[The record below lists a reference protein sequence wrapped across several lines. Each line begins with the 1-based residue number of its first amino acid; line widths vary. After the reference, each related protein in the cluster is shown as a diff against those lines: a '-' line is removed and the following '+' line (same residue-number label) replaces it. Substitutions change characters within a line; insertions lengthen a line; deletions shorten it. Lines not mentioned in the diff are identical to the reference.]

1 MQGVPFSQMEDLSHS
16 LTCLKGP
23 RMRTWTMLERI
34 TSVECSPPTPEVC
47 VNGLYSD
54 DGVHLADSFTLNSTR
69 RCTSFNMK
77 MSESTCGFCGCP
89 VFSLHSW
96 KDTTTDLHGTVVTDC
111 FTQMTTA
118 MCFCSMGSVLRNL
131 PSPLRRSV
139 YMKYVLNIASSRMN
153 LGQCLQT
160 LMSSG
165 ARQETAELLVRQWQ
179 RSLRMKAS
187 ECSGAT
193 MTSPPE

>member
-1 MQGVPFSQMEDLSHS
+1 MQAVPFSQMEDLPHS
-16 LTCLKGP
+16 LTCLKAP

-34 TSVECSPPTPEVC
+34 TSVECLPPTPEVC

-54 DGVHLADSFTLNSTR
+54 DGVHLADSFTHNSTR

-96 KDTTTDLHGTVVTDC
+96 KDTTTDSHGTVVTDC

-139 YMKYVLNIASSRMN
+139 YMRYVLNIASKQMN
-153 LGQCLQT
+153 STRSLQT
-160 LMSSG
+160 QMSLEERQAMLEQW
-165 ARQETAELLVRQWQ
+165 ARQ
-179 RSLRMKAS
+179 SPHYLR
-187 ECSGAT
+187 T
-193 MTSPPE
+193 R